1 MSVDLFVGDPGGRG
15 ILVVILVVAMV
26 VGGAGWLG
34 WWCWRVVVV
43 GSVRVWCW
51 LVVVCSK
58 NGAARSCCGAGVYSC
73 LLLYSRWLVGC
84 GGLWCWAVVGWIVY
98 VVGGDREQTFSALLL
113 CSRSGYLN
121 LEKCKY
127 I

>member
-1 MSVDLFVGDPGGRG
+1 
-15 ILVVILVVAMV
+15 MV
-26 VGGAGWLG
+26 VLEGGGG
-34 WWCWRVVVV
+34 GFCMGVVLV
-43 GSVRVWCW
+43 GSGVQQKWSRTLLLWC
-51 LVVVCSK
+51 
-58 NGAARSCCGAGVYSC
+58 RSV

-84 GGLWCWAVVGWIVY
+84 GGWWCWVVVGWIVY

>member
-1 MSVDLFVGDPGGRG
+1 M
-15 ILVVILVVAMV
+15 
-26 VGGAGWLG
+26 
-34 WWCWRVVVV
+34 VVV

>member
-1 MSVDLFVGDPGGRG
+1 
-15 ILVVILVVAMV
+15 MV
-26 VGGAGWLG
+26 VLEGGGGGFCMGAVL
-34 WWCWRVVVV
+34 V
-43 GSVRVWCW
+43 GSGVQQKWSRTLLLWC
-51 LVVVCSK
+51 
-58 NGAARSCCGAGVYSC
+58 RSV

-84 GGLWCWAVVGWIVY
+84 GGLWCWVVVGWIVY

>member
-1 MSVDLFVGDPGGRG
+1 M
-15 ILVVILVVAMV
+15 
-26 VGGAGWLG
+26 
-34 WWCWRVVVV
+34 
-43 GSVRVWCW
+43 GSVWVRCW

-84 GGLWCWAVVGWIVY
+84 GGLWCWLVVDWIVY

-113 CSRSGYLN
+113 CSRRVIPCEIIG
-121 LEKCKY
+121 KCSDSSIVQEALCTNTKDD
-127 I
+127 